1 MAKLTKEE
9 LVAKI
14 NEKLADNSELAVELM
29 EDVTDSIEDAPVTN
43 EYEAKYNELLE
54 RYKQRFI
61 SPEKAEEEL
70 KEEVVDAPKEEEKVI
85 DNLLLKE
92 VLGKLEKRERQ
103 IIMLRYFEDK
113 TQSEIGELLDIS
125 QVQVSR
131 IEKKVLSKLKSYIS

>member
-14 NEKLADNSELAVELM
+14 NERLADNSELAVELM

-85 DNLLLKE
+85 DVE
-92 VLGKLEKRERQ
+92 DIYEEKK
-103 IIMLRYFEDK
+103 EDK
-113 TQSEIGELLDIS
+113 E
-125 QVQVSR
+125 
-131 IEKKVLSKLKSYIS
+131 